1 MSYNE
6 EIESLLN
13 KIEIIISK
21 EYDESIDKLTKEYE
35 SEIARL
41 NAVIEAYK
49 ELLVEAQ
56 KCENFCE
63 INL

>member
-1 MSYNE
+1 VSYNE